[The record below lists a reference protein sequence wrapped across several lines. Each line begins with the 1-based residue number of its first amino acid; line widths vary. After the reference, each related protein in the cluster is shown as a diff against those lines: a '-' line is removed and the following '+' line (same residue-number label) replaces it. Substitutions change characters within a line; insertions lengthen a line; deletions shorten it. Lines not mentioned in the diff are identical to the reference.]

1 MDHRNGSQG
10 LSLANYSAILCVVFR
25 YLVEGLSPTEPSED
39 GEDRG
44 MGFWTDKRVAVTGG
58 AGFLGR
64 HVVRKLRDRG
74 CRQVFAPRSRDYD
87 LREQEAVRRLYET
100 TRPDL
105 VIHLA
110 GSVGGIGANQRY
122 PGRFFY
128 DNLAMG
134 AHLLEGAR
142 RFEVPKFV
150 GIGSVCAYPKSTPVP
165 FREENLWDGYPEET
179 NAAYGLAKKMMLVQS
194 QAYRAEYGYNAIHL
208 LLSNLYGPGE
218 SLDPETSH
226 GLASIVRKFVDAR
239 NLGLGHVTLWGDGS
253 PTREFLYVEDAA
265 EGVLLASERYDL
277 PEPVNLGSGVEI
289 SIRDLAGKIRGLTG
303 FAGRVRWDTTRP
315 NGQPRRC
322 VDVTR
327 AKRHFGFDA
336 ATSLDEGLRRMIS
349 WVGKQPRSA

>member
-1 MDHRNGSQG
+1 MS
-10 LSLANYSAILCVVFR
+10 
-25 YLVEGLSPTEPSED
+25 
-39 GEDRG
+39 
-44 MGFWTDKRVAVTGG
+44 FWMDKRVAVTGG

-64 HVVRKLRDRG
+64 SVVLKLRERG
-74 CRQVFAPRSRDYD
+74 CREIVAPRSRDHD
-87 LREQEAVRRLYET
+87 LREPEAVRRMYEIA
-100 TRPDL
+100 RPDL

-128 DNLAMG
+128 DNLVMG
-134 AHLLEGAR
+134 AHLLEEAR

-150 GIGSVCAYPKSTPVP
+150 GIGSVCAYPASTPLP

-179 NAAYGLAKKMMLVQS
+179 NAAYGLAKKMMLVQG

-218 SLDPETSH
+218 NLDPETSH
-226 GLASIVRKFVDAR
+226 GLASMVRKFVDAR
-239 NLGLGHVTLWGDGS
+239 NQGGGHVTLWGDGS

-265 EGVLLASERYDL
+265 EGILLASELYDL
-277 PEPVNLGSGVEI
+277 PEPINIGSGVEI
-289 SIRDLAGKIRGLTG
+289 SIRNLAAKIGDLAG
-303 FAGRVRWDTTRP
+303 FAGRVQWDRNRP

-327 AKRHFGFDA
+327 AKRHFGFEA
-336 ATSLDEGLRRMIS
+336 ATTLDEGLRRMIS
-349 WVGKQPRSA
+349 WYEKQPRRV

>member
-1 MDHRNGSQG
+1 MD
-10 LSLANYSAILCVVFR
+10 
-25 YLVEGLSPTEPSED
+25 
-39 GEDRG
+39 
-44 MGFWTDKRVAVTGG
+44 FWTEKRVAVTGG

-64 HVVRKLRDRG
+64 AVVRKLRERG
-74 CRQVFAPRSRDYD
+74 CRQIYAPRSRDHD
-87 LREQEAVRRLYET
+87 LREQEAVRRMYEIA
-100 TRPDL
+100 RPDL

-128 DNLAMG
+128 DNLVMG
-134 AHLLEGAR
+134 AHLLEQAR

-150 GIGSVCAYPKSTPVP
+150 GIGSVCAYPMSTPVP
-165 FREENLWDGYPEET
+165 FREENLWDGYPEAT
-179 NAAYGLAKKMMLVQS
+179 NAAYGLAKKMMLVQG

-218 SLDPETSH
+218 NLDPETSH

-239 NLGLGHVTLWGDGS
+239 NQRHDHVILWGDGS

-265 EGVLLASERYDL
+265 EGILLASEFYDL

-289 SIRDLAGKIRGLTG
+289 SIRDLAAKIGRLAG
-303 FAGRVRWDTTRP
+303 FAGRVRWDRTRP

-327 AKRHFGFDA
+327 AKRHFGFEA
-336 ATSLDEGLRRMIS
+336 ATTLDEGLQRMIS
-349 WVGKQPRSA
+349 WYEKQPHRA